1 MEIFGCR
8 RVRRWLL
15 LACAAPLA
23 AGCRAERTLRI
34 TSEPAAA
41 GVWVDDTY
49 RGTTPLELPFD
60 HYGTRR
66 ITFRLSGHGTTSLRV
81 PVEPPWYGRFPLDL
95 FSEVLIPVGWRDEH
109 FAHAVEFVA
118 LVDQERFQRPQ
129 QDAQAAET
137 LRSGTAHQA
146 ALGLRQRGTIV
157 AGLDQHD
164 RADHVRPADTVG

>member
-1 MEIFGCR
+1 MHRQASRCA
-8 RVRRWLL
+8 LL

-109 FAHAVEFVA
+109 FAHAV
-118 LVDQERFQRPQ
+118 
-129 QDAQAAET
+129 
-137 LRSGTAHQA
+137 LREGEDELSMPMIRSV
-146 ALGLRQRGTIV
+146 L
-157 AGLDQHD
+157 D
-164 RADHVRPADTVG
+164 RAEALRRAGPRGPGDLPPVVESTVPHDEASSPLDDVGDSPR